1 MDIHTT
7 NLGPGGTEQP
17 AETNYVLGKTPT
29 QKIGRYHKENP
40 YILPTIILLAIPLW
54 IIAIK

>member
-1 MDIHTT
+1 MTIHTE

-17 AETNYVLGKTPT
+17 VETNYVLKEKPS
-29 QKIGRYHKENP
+29 QKIVRVHKENP

>member
-1 MDIHTT
+1 
-7 NLGPGGTEQP
+7 
-17 AETNYVLGKTPT
+17 V
-29 QKIGRYHKENP
+29 RVHKENP